1 MKKTNMREINTPA
14 EKGENG
20 FPLIPPEVHFLANQ
34 YIFKL
39 PMDDLRSRSPWELRV
54 HVAKMLEYHLGDEV
68 EMTGMKIKKPHLIAK
83 AKARVLRR
91 EPYARAIVTI
101 KF

>member
-1 MKKTNMREINTPA
+1 MQRTIKMPSEDNRL
-14 EKGENG
+14 
-20 FPLIPPEVHFLANQ
+20 PLVPPEVRFLANQ
-34 YIFKL
+34 YVFKL
-39 PMDDLRSRSPWELRV
+39 PLEDLRSKSPWELRV

-83 AKARVLRR
+83 TKARVFRR